1 MVNIDKS
8 IYYYLILFA
17 TFLFSFSFIPLVFEI
32 IQKKITINIPYI
44 TLICMFISFII
55 YLFITINRQY
65 YSHIFFYLIGLICV
79 SLIIFLKRKYDNIK
93 KN

>member
-17 TFLFSFSFIPLVFEI
+17 TFLFSFAFIPLVFEI

-44 TLICMFISFII
+44 SLLCMFISFII

-65 YSHIFFYLIGLICV
+65 YSHIFFYLVGLICV